1 MRPVHIYARTT
12 PRQHQHLLDQLRGR
26 YRLAVR
32 IMMILLSTNG
42 ISAGEIAGMLG
53 YDPATVRRWI
63 NRYNTAGLDGLADR
77 PRPGRP
83 RTGSHRLAE
92 RIAGLL
98 EVPKAWTTPRIWAAL
113 GRPKMS
119 LRTVYRRIREQASW
133 RRPRLIARSDPDHD
147 TIVAAVRQR
156 IASLP
161 AGSVVLAEDETHLD
175 LLARIRAC
183 WIGRGVRRLVPTPGT
198 NIRRTLHGAIN
209 LATGAF
215 HYHVSVKNV
224 SVVFCYFLQQL
235 LDAYPTAPVVAV
247 VCDNGGTHH
256 SGITRDWLADHPRLL
271 LIEAARYS
279 PHDNPVERVWAALK
293 TWIANSAPQTITGRV
308 RQAHA
313 FFQQRT
319 STQMLATAAP
329 WSCPW
334 LPDGYGQDF
343 WKAA

>member
-1 MRPVHIYARTT
+1 MRPVHVFARVTS
-12 PRQHQHLLDQLRGR
+12 RQRQLLRDQVRGR
-26 YRLAVR
+26 YRVAAR
-32 IMMILLSTNG
+32 MMMILLSDHG
-42 ISAGEIAGMLG
+42 MSPAEIAGLLG
-53 YDPATVRRWI
+53 YNPATARRWI
-63 NRYNTAGLDGLADR
+63 IRFTAEGVDGLADR

-83 RTGSHRLAE
+83 RAGGARLAD
-92 RIAGLL
+92 RIAALL
-98 EVPKAWTTPRIWAAL
+98 EAPKAWTTPRIWVAL
-113 GRPKMS
+113 GRPAIS

-133 RRPRLIARSDPDHD
+133 RRPRLIAKSDPDHD
-147 TIVAAVRQR
+147 QIVAAVRQQV
-156 IASLP
+156 AGLP

-175 LLARIRAC
+175 LLPRLRSC
-183 WIGRGVRRLVPTPGT
+183 WISRGARRLVPTPGT
-198 NIRRTLHGAIN
+198 NIRRTLHGAVN

-215 HYHVSVKNV
+215 HYHVSHRNV

-235 LDAYPTAPVVAV
+235 LHAYPAAPVVAV
-247 VCDNGGTHH
+247 ICDNGGTHH

-293 TWIANSAPQTITGRV
+293 TWIANSAPQTIAGRV
-308 RQAHA
+308 RQAHT
-313 FFQQRT
+313 FFRQRT
-319 STQMLATAAP
+319 PTQMLTTTAP